1 MTGKKRWI
9 GVTAAIVLA
18 TNVMTYYGAKRVSL
32 VLPNGKTIG
41 AQQSSAG
48 ASKFQKM
55 FEVKNLIDKLY
66 DGQVDEDALVEG
78 AIKGMTA
85 ALNDPYTTFMN
96 QKEFE
101 SFHAQTEGAY
111 SGVGIQ
117 IEVKED
123 KIIVL
128 STFEGSPAKK
138 AGVLP
143 GDIIEKVNGT
153 DVSGKEYEKAVSM
166 MKGKEGTDVSITI
179 LRNEKETHTYTV
191 KRAKITLE
199 TVSGEM
205 LPGGKIAYIKL
216 SMFDENT
223 GKNFTKKLKELQ
235 DKGAKGL
242 VLDLRQNPGG
252 LLSTCVEVVSNFVP
266 KDKVITSTIDKYKKE
281 SRYNSKGGI
290 AIGMPLVVLT
300 DGLTASASEIV
311 SGVVRDYKI
320 GTLVGEKTFGKGVVQ
335 TLVDTGDNT
344 ALKVTISKY
353 YTPNG
358 ENIHKTGI
366 KPDVVVEYP
375 EELMR
380 SPYSRAT
387 DPQFNKALEI
397 IKEKVK

>member
-1 MTGKKRWI
+1 MTSRNKWI
-9 GVTAAIVLA
+9 GVTVAVVLA
-18 TNVMTYYGAKRVSL
+18 TNVLTYYGSQRISL
-32 VLPNGKTIG
+32 TLPNGRVIG
-41 AQQSSAG
+41 ATTSTANV
-48 ASKFQKM
+48 SKFQKM
-55 FEVKNLIDKLY
+55 FEVRSLLDKLY
-66 DGQVDEDALVEG
+66 DGTIDDDALVEG
-78 AIKGMTA
+78 AIKGMTE
-85 ALNDPYTTFMN
+85 ALKDPYTTFMN

-101 SFHAQTEGAY
+101 SFNAQTEGAY

-117 IEVKED
+117 IEVKENN
-123 KIIVL
+123 IIVL
-128 STFEGSPAKK
+128 STFEGSPARK

-166 MKGKEGTDVSITI
+166 MKGKEGTEVNITV

-205 LPGGKIAYIKL
+205 VSGNVGYIKL

-223 GKNFTKKLKELQ
+223 GKNFTKKLKELEG
-235 DKGAKGL
+235 KGAKGL

-252 LLSTCVEVVSNFVP
+252 LLTTCVEVVSNFIP
-266 KDKVITSTIDKYKKE
+266 KDKVIVSTVDKYKRETKYE
-281 SRYNSKGGI
+281 SKGGI

-300 DGLTASASEIV
+300 DGLSASASEIV
-311 SGVVRDYKI
+311 SGAIRDYKV

-366 KPDVVVEYP
+366 QPDVLVEYP
-375 EELMR
+375 EELAAKQYNR
-380 SPYSRAT
+380 SI
-387 DPQFNKALEI
+387 DPQFNKAMEI
-397 IKEKVK
+397 IRDKVK

>member
-1 MTGKKRWI
+1 MTSKKRWI
-9 GVTAAIVLA
+9 GVTVAIVLA
-18 TNVMTYYGAKRVSL
+18 TNVLTYYGAKRISL

-41 AQQSSAG
+41 AQSTAQV
-48 ASKFQKM
+48 SKFQKL
-55 FEVKNLIDKLY
+55 FEVRSLIDKLY
-66 DGQVDEDALVEG
+66 DGQIDDNALVEG
-78 AIKGMTA
+78 AIKGMTS

-101 SFHAQTEGAY
+101 AFNAQTEGAY

-117 IEVKED
+117 IEVKDEN
-123 KIIVL
+123 IVVL
-128 STFEGSPAKK
+128 STFEGSPARK

-166 MKGKEGTDVSITI
+166 MKGKEGTDVTITI
-179 LRNEKETHTYTV
+179 FRNQKETLTYTV
-191 KRAKITLE
+191 KRAKITID

-205 LPGGKIAYIKL
+205 LSGNIAYIKL

-223 GKNFTKKLKELQ
+223 GKNFNKKLKELQ
-235 DKGAKGL
+235 GKGAKGL
-242 VLDLRQNPGG
+242 ILDLRQNPGG
-252 LLSTCVEVVSNFVP
+252 LLTTCVDVVSNFIP
-266 KDKVITSTIDKYKKE
+266 KDKVIVSTIDKYKQEKKY
-281 SRYNSKGGI
+281 SSKGGS

-311 SGVVRDYKI
+311 SGAVRDYKL
-320 GTLVGEKTFGKGVVQ
+320 GTLVGQKTFGKGVVQ

-358 ENIHKTGI
+358 ENIHKIGI
-366 KPDVVVEYP
+366 QPDVVVDYP
-375 EELMR
+375 EELLKK
-380 SPYSRAT
+380 PYTRTT

-397 IKEKVK
+397 IQGKIK

>member
-1 MTGKKRWI
+1 MTNKKRWI
-9 GVTAAIVLA
+9 GVTVAIVLA
-18 TNVMTYYGAKRVSL
+18 TNVLTYYGAKRISF

-41 AQQSSAG
+41 AQTSVE

-55 FEVKNLIDKLY
+55 FEVRSLIDKLY
-66 DGQVDEDALVEG
+66 DGQIDEDALVEG
-78 AIKGMTA
+78 AIKGMTS

-101 SFHAQTEGAY
+101 SFNTQTEGAY

-117 IEVKED
+117 IEVKDE
-123 KIIVL
+123 KIMVL

-143 GDIIEKVNGT
+143 RDIIEKVNGT

-166 MKGKEGTDVSITI
+166 MKGKEGTEVAITI

-205 LPGGKIAYIKL
+205 LPDGNIAYIKL

-223 GKNFTKKLKELQ
+223 GKNFTKKLKELK

-242 VLDLRQNPGG
+242 ILDLRQNPGG
-252 LLSTCVEVVSNFVP
+252 LLTTCVDVVSNFVP
-266 KDKVITSTIDKYKKE
+266 KDKVLVSTIDKYKKE
-281 SRYNSKGGI
+281 SKYNSKGGI

-335 TLVDTGDNT
+335 TLVDTGDST

-366 KPDVVVEYP
+366 QPDVVVQYP
-375 EELMR
+375 EELLKQT
-380 SPYSRAT
+380 YSRTT
-387 DPQFNKALEI
+387 DPQFGKALEI
-397 IKEKVK
+397 IKEKTK